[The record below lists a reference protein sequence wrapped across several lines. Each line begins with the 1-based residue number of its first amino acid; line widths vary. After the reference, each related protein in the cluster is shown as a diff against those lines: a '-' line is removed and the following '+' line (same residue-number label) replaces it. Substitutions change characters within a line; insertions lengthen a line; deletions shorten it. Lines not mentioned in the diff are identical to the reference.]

1 MIEGLIRRKLQRQS
15 DERLAALIATGS
27 APAIDALDVRYH
39 GALASYCAR
48 VLGAARADGAAQVTL
63 TRACRALR
71 EGLQPLRL
79 RPWLFAIAV
88 EVCRD
93 ELRDEDAGELGAER
107 RSSSGA

>member
-1 MIEGLIRRKLQRQS
+1 MIDGHIRRKLQRQS

-27 APAIDALDVRYH
+27 GHAVEALDARYH

-48 VLGAARADGAAQVTL
+48 VLGAPRADAAAQQTL
-63 TRACRALR
+63 ARGCRALR
-71 EGLQPLRL
+71 DGIQPLRL

-93 ELRDEDAGELGAER
+93 ELRDDEPHERGAEL
-107 RSSSGA
+107 SSGS